1 MSNKRYE
8 EAEVYLT
15 SCTHQDYSHLRYL
28 GLDTKCDPQYI
39 GSSVVLKWW
48 VQYLG
53 RQYFRKDILEYV
65 SGSMSE
71 MCAVEQK
78 YILKYDAVRNPNFLN
93 MNGGQ
98 QNLSVEDYVV
108 SMDFNIV
115 PTSQVSQGY
124 VNRILRSFTDV
135 GVPLSQDKKNVASR
149 VLCVALYG
157 YLKYGQ
163 EQFEYSKYS
172 NYCGCDSNTVSSVL
186 GLLTDNGWVDVAG
199 GFIVIQGKLIDEM
212 PDEVLYTQ
220 FKSVIMNYE

>member
-1 MSNKRYE
+1 MSVKRYE
-8 EAEVYLT
+8 IGEIYLT
-15 SCTHQDYSHLRYL
+15 TCTHPDYTHLKYV

-48 VQYLG
+48 VKLLG
-53 RQYFRKDILEYV
+53 RQYFDKRVLCKV

-71 MCAVEQK
+71 MCAVEQG

-98 QNLSVEDYVV
+98 QGLSVEDYVV

-115 PTSQVSQGY
+115 PTSQVSQGF
-124 VNRILRSFTDV
+124 VNRILRGFTEN
-135 GVPLSQDKKNVASR
+135 GVPLSQGKKNVASR

-172 NYCGCDSNTVSSVL
+172 NYCGCDSSVVESVL
-186 GLLTDNGWVDVAG
+186 GLLTENGWIDVAG
-199 GFIVIQGKLIDEM
+199 GFIVIQDRLIEGM
-212 PDEVLYTQ
+212 PEEVLHTQ